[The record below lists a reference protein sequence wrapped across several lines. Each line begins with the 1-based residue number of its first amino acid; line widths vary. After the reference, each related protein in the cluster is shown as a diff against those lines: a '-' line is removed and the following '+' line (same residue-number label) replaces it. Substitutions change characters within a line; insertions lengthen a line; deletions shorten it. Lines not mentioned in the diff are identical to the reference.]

1 MYRTALATIALMS
14 VVCAC
19 APAAGTASETAATE
33 PPAEAPAGTVDAV
46 ILPADAT
53 GFITAN
59 PLPLAED
66 GTVRRDDYGRPYEYA
81 LLGQKLPHLTG
92 TMMDGTAFDS
102 DSLDNWTVID
112 VWGIWCGDCMR
123 DAPYVAALAS
133 AIGQDP
139 DLDFLSI
146 HTPASPARITPE
158 EMFGKYGSLDA
169 YFAEKGYSY
178 PVLVDTDASL
188 RQALQISWTPS
199 YLLVSPEGVVK
210 GFRSE
215 FSAAQGEPIKDFMKD
230 IALVKA
236 ESKKTDLGPLGIG
249 PGGVTGLTAGTP
261 FTLDAVQ
268 AAYPDYDVITNR
280 VELDGEALPVF
291 EVRGGGQTLLTL
303 SPDWSLA
310 RVNRVSTA
318 SPAVTGP
325 GGEQVGR
332 VRLDT
337 LQDHRCTQVDHGGEH
352 LIACTDASE
361 PRFVR
366 TYSPDGESATL
377 VEMSYTFQAQPAG
390 E

>member
-19 APAAGTASETAATE
+19 APAAGTNPETAATE
-33 PPAEAPAGTVDAV
+33 PPVEAPAGTVDAV

-139 DLDFLSI
+139 DLYFLSI

-215 FSAAQGEPIKDFMKD
+215 LSAAQGEPIKDFMKD

-268 AAYPDYDVITNR
+268 AAYPDYEVITNR

-291 EVRGGGQTLLTL
+291 EVRSGGQTLLTL

-337 LQDHRCTQVDHGGEH
+337 LQDHLCTQVDHGGEQ
-352 LIACTDASE
+352 LVACTDASE

-366 TYSPDGESATL
+366 TYRPDGESATL